1 VAFFT
6 FSKMKKERRIT
17 KNEEFQEIIKNATY
31 ASSEKY
37 VVYFRN
43 RKENNNRVG
52 ISVGKKL
59 GKAVDRNKIK
69 RQLRM
74 MVQETEYLSMELD
87 FIIIVRKGYLG
98 DNYDINKKCLENMLK
113 KVKIRACSD
122 RKGEMKE

>member
-1 VAFFT
+1 
-6 FSKMKKERRIT
+6 MKKERRIT